1 MKIMKKLAGMFSAV
15 LLFCCI
21 SGTPCYAAETA
32 QDGIRAV
39 LTTDKAEY
47 EQSEEI
53 RVSLSVTNTND
64 SPVQDVV
71 METSVPDGLEAV
83 GNSSKSI
90 ESVKSGET
98 VSLEVVLRASGAD
111 ADSQSNAGSGAVTG
125 DPAALIFPVALAGIS
140 ILLIVIL
147 LIRKKNRKQILSLL
161 LCGAV
166 LGSTAGGT
174 PVITRAAEP
183 QSRTFDLS
191 TSVNISDKETD
202 ITAAVKYSA
211 ESVTDDAPGVGTYS
225 VRFESNGGTA
235 VETQS
240 VEAGKTAVRPAE
252 PVKDG
257 YVFGAW
263 CTDRECTEFFD
274 FENTEISRD
283 MTLYALWMDF
293 SDKTDTDQDGIA
305 DWLEKIFKTDP
316 ASEDTDKDGL
326 TDETEIMYTDTDPLN
341 PDTDGDGIQDGDED
355 FDQDGLSNREEE
367 ERGTSPASEDTDRD
381 GLTDY
386 EEVSIYGTDP
396 LQSDT
401 DGDGVSD
408 QKEIEIHYDPLKADE
423 RFKLTYTA
431 DADDTVDVSVNIEL
445 DGSQAETLS
454 VEQNTNETLFPETIP
469 GYIGGAYDFHVDGT
483 FDHAVIHFAFDS
495 SLFSDDTFD
504 PVIYYYN
511 EEAQELEPLE
521 TVISGNVAS
530 ASVEHFSTYIL
541 LNRKVYEEAFAWMD
555 VWDANN
561 YTGVEVILVI
571 DDSGSMSSND
581 RSNLRLAVAADLID
595 RLPQNSKVGVVR
607 FQSGT
612 DILTPQLTSEPEE
625 AKKYLTSGYFHSSGG
640 TNMYTAINNSFS
652 LFETT
657 DSTVL
662 KMMVVLSD
670 GNTSDT
676 RSHSSVVSAANDQS
690 VKIYTVGL
698 GSSTSYFNTYLNPL
712 ANNTGGKFYLAS
724 NAEELENIYSD
735 ISQKI
740 DIETDSD
747 SDGIPDYYEDNMVVF
762 NGVTLALDKNNPD
775 TDGDGLLDGEEI
787 VELKY
792 EYNEDRTQ
800 VIVTGKLKSNPTST
814 DSDGDGLYDNAD
826 RIAYGKIAAPKDPE
840 PLIYNGPA
848 NLWDSHVKQQQS
860 IIAPSK
866 YSDSFGF
873 NPPVNP
879 TVADILVKIALA
891 LRDPVADHAYILSIG
906 LHIIKVFCEPEVLAS
921 AGAFLLNFI
930 FDEYEEAYHSQP
942 DTWQRNFGYNVF
954 YDEVFRIATFM
965 DALPYDFMCNGEEYV
980 LWLWKGDYWNLQ
992 TGAEIGLYVY
1002 QSEIFDTPH
1011 YDAIDFELPMT
1022 LSLYNYNSASNI
1034 QHVFS
1039 WMPDVKQW
1047 WITGFNPRYK
1057 YPDPDIMTTIGSVNF
1072 SGHEELFES
1081 LKQSAENRDDEKG
1094 EIFLFDEER
1103 STVWICWR

>member
-1 MKIMKKLAGMFSAV
+1 M
-15 LLFCCI
+15 
-21 SGTPCYAAETA
+21 
-32 QDGIRAV
+32 
-39 LTTDKAEY
+39 
-47 EQSEEI
+47 
-53 RVSLSVTNTND
+53 
-64 SPVQDVV
+64 
-71 METSVPDGLEAV
+71 
-83 GNSSKSI
+83 
-90 ESVKSGET
+90 
-98 VSLEVVLRASGAD
+98 
-111 ADSQSNAGSGAVTG
+111 
-125 DPAALIFPVALAGIS
+125 
-140 ILLIVIL
+140 
-147 LIRKKNRKQILSLL
+147 
-161 LCGAV
+161 
-166 LGSTAGGT
+166 
-174 PVITRAAEP
+174 
-183 QSRTFDLS
+183 
-191 TSVNISDKETD
+191 
-202 ITAAVKYSA
+202 
-211 ESVTDDAPGVGTYS
+211 
-225 VRFESNGGTA
+225 
-235 VETQS
+235 
-240 VEAGKTAVRPAE
+240 
-252 PVKDG
+252 
-257 YVFGAW
+257 
-263 CTDRECTEFFD
+263 
-274 FENTEISRD
+274 
-283 MTLYALWMDF
+283 
-293 SDKTDTDQDGIA
+293 
-305 DWLEKIFKTDP
+305 
-316 ASEDTDKDGL
+316 
-326 TDETEIMYTDTDPLN
+326 
-341 PDTDGDGIQDGDED
+341 
-355 FDQDGLSNREEE
+355 
-367 ERGTSPASEDTDRD
+367 
-381 GLTDY
+381 
-386 EEVSIYGTDP
+386 
-396 LQSDT
+396 
-401 DGDGVSD
+401 
-408 QKEIEIHYDPLKADE
+408 KADE
-423 RFKLTYTA
+423 RFKLTYSA
-431 DADDTVDVSVNIEL
+431 DADGSVDVSVNIEL

-469 GYIGGAYDFHVDGT
+469 GYIGVAYDFHVDGT

-530 ASVEHFSTYIL
+530 ASVQHFSTYIL

-848 NLWDSHVKQQQS
+848 NLWDSHVKQHQS
-860 IIAPSK
+860 KIAPSK
-866 YSDSFGF
+866 YSVSFGF
-873 NPPVNP
+873 NPPV
-879 TVADILVKIALA
+879 
-891 LRDPVADHAYILSIG
+891 
-906 LHIIKVFCEPEVLAS
+906 
-921 AGAFLLNFI
+921 
-930 FDEYEEAYHSQP
+930 
-942 DTWQRNFGYNVF
+942 
-954 YDEVFRIATFM
+954 
-965 DALPYDFMCNGEEYV
+965 
-980 LWLWKGDYWNLQ
+980 
-992 TGAEIGLYVY
+992 
-1002 QSEIFDTPH
+1002 TPH
-1011 YDAIDFELPMT
+1011 VTDL
-1022 LSLYNYNSASNI
+1022 L
-1034 QHVFS
+1034 V
-1039 WMPDVKQW
+1039 
-1047 WITGFNPRYK
+1047 
-1057 YPDPDIMTTIGSVNF
+1057 
-1072 SGHEELFES
+1072 
-1081 LKQSAENRDDEKG
+1081 
-1094 EIFLFDEER
+1094 
-1103 STVWICWR
+1103 